1 MNELEL
7 HVPTEVGTPDERG
20 RITVALTQPAVKV
33 LMAWDGDQQIKALHE
48 SGHTVVAALL
58 GVTAKTIDIKNKFGG
73 CSILD
78 SDDDE
83 RPSIV
88 RASAHLDKI
97 VIVLAGRE
105 AEILVLGEPTSGNS
119 SDISDATRFAKQY
132 FGGGMDPHA
141 LGGGIDTDYFS
152 TVPTALGEAL
162 LSSMI
167 ETLTT
172 ARGRARE
179 LVTGHRD
186 QIVALAR
193 IVYDARRLSDDALAA
208 ALREIGLD
216 PDVAKA

>member
-1 MNELEL
+1 MKDLEL

-20 RITVALTQPAVKV
+20 RVTVALTQPAVKV
-33 LMAWDGDQQIKALHE
+33 LMAWDSDQQIKALHE

-58 GVTAKTIDIKNKFGG
+58 GVAAKTIDIKNKFGG

-88 RASAHLDKI
+88 RASAHLDKV
-97 VIVLAGRE
+97 VIALAGRE
-105 AEILVLGEPTSGNS
+105 AEILVLGEPTNGNS
-119 SDISDATRFAKQY
+119 SDVSDATRFAKAY
-132 FGGGMDPHA
+132 FEGGMDPTA
-141 LGGGIDTDYFS
+141 LAGGIDLDYFS
-152 TVPTALGEAL
+152 PLPTALGEAL
-162 LSSMI
+162 LSSII
-167 ETLTT
+167 ETMTT

-193 IVYDARRLSDDALAA
+193 IVYDARRLSDAALTA

-216 PDVAKA
+216 PDAAKA